1 MKNIPGALSDL
12 TVLDLTRVVAGPY
25 AGSILGDLGADV
37 IKIEIPGT
45 GDDARAYGPYKNEES
60 MYYANLNRNKRGITL
75 NMKTAKGKALFLELV
90 EKADIVIENFRP
102 GVMEKLG
109 LAYETLK
116 EINDQIIYAAVSGFG
131 SWGPYCQRPGY
142 DILSQAMGGLMSVTG
157 THDSGPT
164 RAGNAMGDI
173 LGGMNMVIGVLA
185 AVNARRLLGHGQ
197 KIDVALVDSV
207 VASLENA
214 YERYFDSGE
223 VPVRNGNSYASIA
236 PYDAYQASDGLVI
249 IACGNQKLYEKL
261 CTDVLDMQWMI
272 ADERFLTV
280 PLRVKNNEIQKHYI
294 ETWTTQHTV
303 VEVTK
308 IVLSHGIPA
317 GPIYDVSQIV
327 SDEHIVKAR
336 EMFVEI
342 DHPVIGRM
350 IVNGNPVKLME
361 TPPEIRRPG
370 PLLGQHNEEIYCG
383 LLGHSPEELTQIKSE
398 GVI

>member
-1 MKNIPGALSDL
+1 MKNLPGALSDL

-60 MYYANLNRNKRGITL
+60 MYYANLNRNTRGITL

-109 LAYETLK
+109 LGYETLR

-214 YERYFDSGE
+214 YERYFDSGD

-294 ETWTTQHTV
+294 ETWTKQHTV
-303 VEVTK
+303 AEVTK

-383 LLGHSPEELTQIKSE
+383 LLGHSPEELAQIKSE